1 MEHLGKAIAPLA
13 LALLVGCSTV
23 TPDALRADVDR
34 LVQGKLGD
42 VPPAPSG
49 HDRAAAVQ
57 SLLARAPLDA
67 PAAVR
72 VALLNSQSLQ
82 ASLATL
88 EISEAERV
96 QAGIPPNPLLS
107 VGRLREGEVVEI
119 ERLISFNVLNLLTLP
134 WRTRFAGQQT
144 ELAKLRAAQSVV
156 QHAADTRKAW
166 FNAVAAQQTANYL
179 RDAKEAAE
187 AGAELARRMA
197 KVGNWSRLQQAREQ
211 ATLAD
216 IAAQLARAQQ
226 SALAEREKLTR
237 LMGLWGAQA
246 GYTLPERLPELP
258 KALPQRA
265 DIEAHALRE
274 RLDVRAAK
282 DEARYVADSL
292 GFTRV
297 TGAIDVLEL
306 GWQRNTTFDNASG
319 DKETARGP
327 ELELRL
333 PLFDWGQGRGAR
345 AEATYRQAL
354 SKVGA
359 VAVQARSE
367 ARESWH
373 GWRTSY
379 DVARHYRDEIV
390 PLRKFISEET
400 VLRYN
405 GMLASVWELLGEA
418 RNHVSAVS
426 NAIVAQRDFWIADTD
441 LATALT
447 GASPGAIA
455 VVGGAAAA
463 APATAAGH

>member
-1 MEHLGKAIAPLA
+1 MQNLGKVMAPLA
-13 LALLVGCSTV
+13 LAVLAGCSTI
-23 TPDALRADVDR
+23 TPDAMRADVDR
-34 LVQGKLGD
+34 LAQGRIGD
-42 VPPAPSG
+42 VAPAPAGQSR
-49 HDRAAAVQ
+49 HDAVQ
-57 SLLARAPLDA
+57 TLLSKGPLDA
-67 PAAVR
+67 PSAVR

-96 QAGIPPNPLLS
+96 QAGILPNPLLS
-107 VGRLREGEVVEI
+107 VGRRREGEVVEI
-119 ERLISFNVLNLLTLP
+119 ERLISFNVLSLVTLP
-134 WRTRFAGQQT
+134 WRAKYAGQQT
-144 ELAKLRAAQSVV
+144 ELAKLRAAQAVI

-166 FNAVAAQQTANYL
+166 VNAVAAHQTANYL

-226 SALAEREKLTR
+226 SAVAEREKLTR
-237 LMGLWGAQA
+237 LMGLWGDQA
-246 GYTLPERLPELP
+246 RYTLTDRLPALP
-258 KALPQRA
+258 KELPQRT
-265 DIEAHALRE
+265 DIEAQALRE

-297 TGAIDVLEL
+297 TGAINVLEL
-306 GWQRNTTFDNASG
+306 GYQRNTTFDNASG
-319 DKETARGP
+319 HKDTARGP
-327 ELELRL
+327 EIEVTL
-333 PLFDWGQGRGAR
+333 PLFDWGQGRAAR
-345 AEATYRQAL
+345 AEATYRQAAA
-354 SKVGA
+354 KVGA

-367 ARESWH
+367 VRESWH

-390 PLRKFISEET
+390 PLARFINDET

-405 GMLASVWELLGEA
+405 GMLSSVWDLLREA
-418 RNHVSAVS
+418 RNHVAAV
-426 NAIVAQRDFWIADTD
+426 NGAIAAQRDFWIADTD

-447 GASPGAIA
+447 GTSPGALA
-455 VVGGAAAA
+455 AMSAAA
-463 APATAAGH
+463 APAAAAQGH

>member
-1 MEHLGKAIAPLA
+1 MNRPMKALAPLA
-13 LALLVGCSTV
+13 LAVLAGCGTV
-23 TPDALRADVDR
+23 SPDALRADVDR
-34 LVQGKLGD
+34 LAQGRLGE
-42 VPPAPSG
+42 VAPAP
-49 HDRAAAVQ
+49 AAPTPAEAVR
-57 SLLARAPLDA
+57 SLLAKGPLDA
-67 PAAVR
+67 STAVR

-88 EISEAERV
+88 EISEADRV
-96 QAGIPPNPLLS
+96 QAGIPPNPLLAVS
-107 VGRLREGEVVEI
+107 RLREDQFVEI

-134 WRTRFAGQQT
+134 WRTKFAGQQT
-144 ELAKLRAAQSVV
+144 ELAKLQAAQTLI
-156 QHAADTRKAW
+156 QHAANTRKAW

-179 RDAKEAAE
+179 RDAMEAAA

-211 ATLAD
+211 VTLAD

-226 SALAEREKLTR
+226 SAVAEREKLTR
-237 LMGLWGAQA
+237 LMGLWGAQTQ
-246 GYTLPERLPELP
+246 YTLPERLPDLPKELP
-258 KALPQRA
+258 ERTEV
-265 DIEAHALRE
+265 EARALRE

-282 DEARYVADSL
+282 DEARYVADTL

-297 TGAIDVLEL
+297 TGAINVLEL
-306 GWQRNTTFDNASG
+306 GYQRNTTFDHASG
-319 DKETARGP
+319 HKEIARGP
-327 ELELRL
+327 EIEVTL

-345 AEATYRQAL
+345 AQATYRQAVAR
-354 SKVGA
+354 VGA

-405 GMLASVWELLGEA
+405 GMLSSVWELLGEA
-418 RNHVSAVS
+418 RNHISAVN
-426 NAIVAQRDFWIADTD
+426 NAIATQRDFWVADTD
-441 LATALT
+441 LNTVLT
-447 GASPGAIA
+447 GTSPGTLAA
-455 VVGGAAAA
+455 LGAAAQ
-463 APATAAGH
+463 PASPAQGH

>member
-1 MEHLGKAIAPLA
+1 MKTHTRAVAPLA
-13 LALLVGCSTV
+13 LAILAGCTTV
-23 TPDALRADVDR
+23 SPDALRADVDR
-34 LVQGKLGD
+34 LAQVRVGE
-42 VPPAPSG
+42 VAPARPGQS
-49 HDRAAAVQ
+49 RSEAVQ
-57 SLLARAPLDA
+57 ALLSEGPLDA
-67 PAAVR
+67 PTAVR

-82 ASLATL
+82 ASLTTL

-96 QAGIPPNPLLS
+96 QAGIPANPLLAVS
-107 VGRLREGEVVEI
+107 RLREDQFVEI

-144 ELAKLRAAQSVV
+144 ELAKLQAAQALI
-156 QHAADTRKAW
+156 QHAANTRKAW

-187 AGAELARRMA
+187 AGGELARRMA

-226 SALAEREKLTR
+226 SAVAEREKLTR

-246 GYTLPERLPELP
+246 QYTLPERLPDLP
-258 KALPQRA
+258 GELPQRA
-265 DIEAHALRE
+265 DIEAQALRE

-297 TGAIDVLEL
+297 TGAINVLEL
-306 GWQRNTTFDNASG
+306 GYQRNTTFDHASG
-319 DKETARGP
+319 HKETARGP
-327 ELELRL
+327 EVEITL
-333 PLFDWGQGRGAR
+333 PLFDWGQGRAAR

-354 SKVGA
+354 YKVGA

-367 ARESWH
+367 VRESWH

-390 PLRKFISEET
+390 PLRKFINDET

-405 GMLASVWELLGEA
+405 GMLSSVWELLAEA
-418 RNHVSAVS
+418 RNHIAAVNNS
-426 NAIVAQRDFWIADTD
+426 IAAQRDFWIADTD
-441 LATALT
+441 LTTALT
-447 GASPGAIA
+447 GTSPGTLATL
-455 VVGGAAAA
+455 GAAAQPA
-463 APATAAGH
+463 AAAQGH

>member
-1 MEHLGKAIAPLA
+1 MKTHTRAMAPLA
-13 LALLVGCSTV
+13 LALLAGCSSV
-23 TPDALRADVDR
+23 SPNALRADVDR
-34 LVQGKLGD
+34 LAQGRLSE
-42 VPPAPSG
+42 VAPAGPRQS
-49 HDRAAAVQ
+49 RIEAVQ
-57 SLLARAPLDA
+57 SLLSKGQLDA
-67 PAAVR
+67 PSAVR

-96 QAGIPPNPLLS
+96 QAGIPANPLLAVS
-107 VGRLREGEVVEI
+107 RLREDQFVEI
-119 ERLISFNVLNLLTLP
+119 ERLISFNVLNLVTLP
-134 WRTRFAGQQT
+134 WRARFAGQQT
-144 ELAKLRAAQSVV
+144 ELAKLQAAQALI
-156 QHAADTRKAW
+156 QHAANTRKAW

-187 AGAELARRMA
+187 AGGELARRMA
-197 KVGNWSRLQQAREQ
+197 RVGNWSRLQQAREQ

-237 LMGLWGAQA
+237 LMGLWGDQAQ
-246 GYTLPERLPELP
+246 YTLPERLPELP
-258 KALPQRA
+258 KELPQRTE
-265 DIEAHALRE
+265 IEAHALRE

-297 TGAIDVLEL
+297 TGAINELEL
-306 GWQRNTTFDNASG
+306 GYQRNTTFDHASG
-319 DKETARGP
+319 HKETARGP
-327 ELELRL
+327 EIEITL
-333 PLFDWGQGRGAR
+333 PLFDWGQGRAAR

-354 SKVGA
+354 YKVGA

-367 ARESWH
+367 VRESWH

-390 PLRKFISEET
+390 PLRKFINDET
-400 VLRYN
+400 LLRYN

-418 RNHVSAVS
+418 RTHIAAVN
-426 NAIVAQRDFWIADTD
+426 NAIAAQRDFWVADTD
-441 LATALT
+441 LTTALT
-447 GASPGAIA
+447 GTSPGALA
-455 VVGGAAAA
+455 TLGAAAQPA
-463 APATAAGH
+463 APAQGH

>member
-1 MEHLGKAIAPLA
+1 MKNPTSAMAPLA
-13 LALLVGCSTV
+13 LAILAGCSTV
-23 TPDALRADVDR
+23 SPDALRADVDR
-34 LVQGKLGD
+34 LAQGRLGD
-42 VPPAPSG
+42 VAPARPGQS
-49 HDRAAAVQ
+49 RTEAVRD
-57 SLLARAPLDA
+57 LLAQGPLDA

-72 VALLNSQSLQ
+72 VALLNSPSLQ

-88 EISEAERV
+88 EISEADRV
-96 QAGIPPNPLLS
+96 QAGILPNPLLA

-134 WRTRFAGQQT
+134 WRSKYAGQQT
-144 ELAKLRAAQSVV
+144 ELAKLQAAQAVIG
-156 QHAADTRKAW
+156 HAASTRKAW

-179 RDAKEAAE
+179 RDAKDAAE

-226 SALAEREKLTR
+226 SALAQREKLTR

-246 GYTLPERLPELP
+246 GYTLPERLPDLP

-265 DIEAHALRE
+265 DIEAQALRE

-282 DEARYVADSL
+282 DEARHVADSL

-306 GWQRNTTFDNASG
+306 GWQRNTTFDNAAG
-319 DKETARGP
+319 AKETARGP
-327 ELELRL
+327 EIELRL

-345 AEATYRQAL
+345 AEATYQQAAAN
-354 SKVGA
+354 VGA

-379 DVARHYRDEIV
+379 DVARHYRDEVV
-390 PLRKFISEET
+390 PLAKFINEET

-426 NAIVAQRDFWIADTD
+426 NAITAQRDFWIADTD
-441 LATALT
+441 LGTALT
-447 GASPGAIA
+447 GTSPGALA
-455 VVGGAAAA
+455 AMSASAEPAAAA
-463 APATAAGH
+463 QGH

>member
-1 MEHLGKAIAPLA
+1 MKTHTRAMALLG
-13 LALLVGCSTV
+13 LALLAGCSSV
-23 TPDALRADVDR
+23 SPDALRADVDR
-34 LVQGKLGD
+34 LAQGRVGE
-42 VPPAPSG
+42 VAP
-49 HDRAAAVQ
+49 
-57 SLLARAPLDA
+57 ARAGQSRSEAMQALLSKGPLDA
-67 PAAVR
+67 PTAVR
-72 VALLNSQSLQ
+72 MALLNSQSLQ
-82 ASLATL
+82 ASLTTL

-96 QAGIPPNPLLS
+96 QAGIPANPLLAVS
-107 VGRLREGEVVEI
+107 RLREDQFVEI
-119 ERLISFNVLNLLTLP
+119 ERLISFNVLNLVTLP
-134 WRTRFAGQQT
+134 WRARFAGQQT
-144 ELAKLRAAQSVV
+144 ELAKLQAAQALI
-156 QHAADTRKAW
+156 QHAANTRKAW

-187 AGAELARRMA
+187 AGGELARRMA

-237 LMGLWGAQA
+237 LMGLWGDQTQ
-246 GYTLPERLPELP
+246 YTLPERLPELP
-258 KALPQRA
+258 KELPQRTE
-265 DIEAHALRE
+265 IEAHALRE

-297 TGAIDVLEL
+297 TGAINVLEL
-306 GWQRNTTFDNASG
+306 GYQRNTTFDHASG
-319 DKETARGP
+319 HKETARGP
-327 ELELRL
+327 EIEITL
-333 PLFDWGQGRGAR
+333 PLFDWGQGRAAR

-354 SKVGA
+354 YKVGA

-367 ARESWH
+367 VRESWH

-405 GMLASVWELLGEA
+405 GMLSSVWELLGEA
-418 RNHVSAVS
+418 RNHITAVNSAI
-426 NAIVAQRDFWIADTD
+426 AAQRDFWIADTD
-441 LATALT
+441 LTTALT
-447 GASPGAIA
+447 GTSPGALA
-455 VVGGAAAA
+455 TLGAAAQ
-463 APATAAGH
+463 PATAAQGH